1 MGLSIFSDKAK
12 QPGEHELSEALGNAK
27 LLWDQLKVYANEN
40 YANLTEDWKHYGK
53 NSGWT
58 MKLLMKKR
66 NLFFLY
72 PGLGQFVVVFI
83 FGDKAVQAIENSALP
98 PDIIE
103 TLKASPKYAEG
114 RGLRVTVKT
123 SQDLESAKKLLD
135 IKIEY

>member
-1 MGLSIFSDKAK
+1 MGLSVFTDKTK
-12 QPGEHELSEALGNAK
+12 RPGDHELSEALGETK
-27 LLWDQLKVYANEN
+27 QLWDSLKNYAEEN

-83 FGDKAVQAIENSALP
+83 FGDKAVPAIENSALP
-98 PDIIE
+98 PEIIE
-103 TLKASPKYAEG
+103 ALKASPKYAEG
-114 RGLRVTVKT
+114 RGLSVTVKT
-123 SQDLESAKKLLD
+123 PQNLESVKQLLA
-135 IKIEY
+135 IKVKY